1 MHITEF
7 FCLTCNDQTVSCLK
21 TCLIFLAT
29 QLLFSGHMYNVR
41 ISFNAPP
48 DKVSLRLTF
57 VPVIQISHTS
67 TFFVAGTGTTT
78 IIYFQ
83 HFSLWMD
90 MFEENKSWKKCTIKM
105 TKKSGSQESAMQ
117 KKKFVALCK
126 SSVYDVR
133 SWVLGTGFSWI
144 YTGFS
149 AIYTKVLCWSVIISR
164 VCDFLKRVHF
174 TQCQCVM
181 MTQKIVT
188 IWTSL

>member
-67 TFFVAGTGTTT
+67 TFFVAGTRTTT

-117 KKKFVALCK
+117 KKSLSRFANQVCMMWDLG
-126 SSVYDVR
+126 Y
-133 SWVLGTGFSWI
+133 WVQ
-144 YTGFS
+144 
-149 AIYTKVLCWSVIISR
+149 
-164 VCDFLKRVHF
+164 DFHGYILVF
-174 TQCQCVM
+174 QLY
-181 MTQKIVT
+181 TQKYFAGLLSYHEYAT
-188 IWTSL
+188 F